1 MVEKQLVCLLQFNFK
16 VYLWNKKIKKLI
28 GEKLWYFKSINNIK
42 HISELSRLNILI
54 IETNTLNNV
63 TFT

>member
-54 IETNTLNNV
+54 IETTTLNNV
-63 TFT
+63 TFS